1 MAEDGIVGAYNGSQ
15 AREVLVTM
23 EQWMEMSGQ
32 QGAAATAPATAATE
46 PPKRPRN
53 RILPAPAVDDSGR
66 EEDEELSDA
75 EDEEEAE
82 DELDEEEF
90 IDDEE
95 QDEECEEE
103 ECEDEEAEDDDEYD
117 RRSYEAESA

>member
-53 RILPAPAVDDSGR
+53 RILPAPAVDDSE